1 MPNTIHIPTPLR
13 PFTDKKESVEV
24 TGGTVGELLADL
36 TTKHEGL
43 RKHLYADDGRLR
55 NFVNVYLNDED
66 IRYLQKEKTP
76 VKPGDSLS
84 IVPSVAGG
92 VPTETPTADPRVR
105 AAATELSQDEIKR
118 YSRHLIMPEVGID
131 GQRKLKAG
139 SVLCIGAGGLG
150 SPAAMYLA
158 AAGVGRIGIVDFDVV
173 DFSNL
178 QRQLLHSTSDVGRSK
193 LASAR
198 DKLHGLNPHIQID
211 TYETTVTSDNALELF
226 RPYDVI
232 LDGTDNFP
240 TRYLVNDACVLTGK
254 PNAYGSIFRFEGQ
267 ASVFATKEG
276 PCYRCLYPEPP
287 PPGLVPSCAEGGVL
301 GVLPGIIGVIQ
312 ATEAIKLILGIGEP
326 LIGRFL
332 IYDAL
337 KMRFRELKLK
347 KDPECPVCGT
357 HPTVTK
363 LIDYEQFCGI
373 RPEPA
378 AGQTT
383 GAGVSDW
390 ETTPVDLKKRLDGGD
405 DVLVLDVREP
415 NEYQIN
421 RIPGSVLIPLGE
433 LPRRYAELPKD
444 KDIVAQCKMG
454 ARSAKA
460 VEFLQ
465 TVGFKRVKNLRG
477 GILEWI
483 DKVDPSQPKY

>member
-1 MPNTIHIPTPLR
+1 MANTIHIPTPLR
-13 PFTDKKESVEV
+13 PLTDKKESVEV
-24 TGGTVGELLADL
+24 SGGTVGELLADL
-36 TTKHEGL
+36 TRRYEGL
-43 RKHLYADDGRLR
+43 RKHLYTEDGRLR

-66 IRYLQKEKTP
+66 IRYLQREQTP

-92 VPTETPTADPRVR
+92 APTVTAP
-105 AAATELSQDEIKR
+105 AAQDLSQEEIKR
-118 YSRHLIMPEVGID
+118 YSRHLIMPEVGMD
-131 GQRKLKAG
+131 GQRRLKTS

-178 QRQLLHSTSDVGRSK
+178 QRQLLHGTPDVGRSK
-193 LASAR
+193 LESAR
-198 DKLHGLNPHIQID
+198 TRLQALNPNVQVD
-211 TYETTVTSDNALELF
+211 TYETALSSENALELF
-226 RPYDVI
+226 EPYDVI

-240 TRYLVNDACVLTGK
+240 TRYLVNDACVLSGK

-267 ASVFATKEG
+267 ASVFAAKNG

-301 GVLPGIIGVIQ
+301 GVLPGIVGVIQ
-312 ATEAIKLILGIGEP
+312 ATEAIKLMLGIGEP
-326 LIGRFL
+326 LVGRFL

-337 KMRFRELKLK
+337 KMRFRELKLR

-357 HPTVTK
+357 NPTVTT

-373 RPEPA
+373 HPEPQA
-378 AGQTT
+378 RTEAP
-383 GAGVSDW
+383 VNEW
-390 ETTPVDLKKRLDGGD
+390 EITPVELKQRLDAGD
-405 DVLVLDVREP
+405 SLFILDVREP

-421 RIPGSVLIPLGE
+421 RIEGSTLIPLGE
-433 LPRRYAELPKD
+433 IPRRHQELD
-444 KDIVAQCKMG
+444 RTREIVVHCKMG
-454 ARSAKA
+454 GRSAKA
-460 VEFLQ
+460 VDYLR
-465 TVGFKRVKNLRG
+465 TIGFTKVKNLRG
-477 GILEWI
+477 GILDWI

>member
-1 MPNTIHIPTPLR
+1 
-13 PFTDKKESVEV
+13 
-24 TGGTVGELLADL
+24 
-36 TTKHEGL
+36 
-43 RKHLYADDGRLR
+43 
-55 NFVNVYLNDED
+55 
-66 IRYLQKEKTP
+66 
-76 VKPGDSLS
+76 
-84 IVPSVAGG
+84 VAGG
-92 VPTETPTADPRVR
+92 APATTDAKTAGRVGTGLQTR
-105 AAATELSQDEIKR
+105 PAQSELSQEEIAR

-178 QRQLLHSTSDVGRSK
+178 QRQLLHSTADVGRSK

-211 TYETTVTSDNALELF
+211 TYETTVTSDNALDLF

-267 ASVFATKEG
+267 ASVFGTKEG

-312 ATEAIKLILGIGEP
+312 ATESIKLILGIGEP

-337 KMRFRELKLK
+337 KMRFRELKLR

-378 AGQTT
+378 AAQAT

-390 ETTPVDLKKRLDGGD
+390 EITPVDLKKRLDAGD
-405 DVLVLDVREP
+405 DVLILDVREP

-421 RIPGSVLIPLGE
+421 RIAGSVLIPLGE

-444 KDIVAQCKMG
+444 KDIVAHCKMG
-454 ARSAKA
+454 GRSAKA
-460 VEFLQ
+460 MEFLQ